1 MNKNTPDTYEGVR
14 ERLDAI
20 VQEVHAEGISL
31 DEALKLYEEAV
42 ILGLLA
48 YDLSE
53 EEALAQAEALEAA
66 DNNLNPETSTEREET
81 AVQPQ
86 EGANIT
92 DSTNPTEPKNTAEG
106 DIQN

>member
-1 MNKNTPDTYEGVR
+1 MNKNTPETYEGVC

-20 VQEVHAEGISL
+20 VQEVHAEDISL

-42 ILGLLA
+42 KLGLLA
-48 YDLSE
+48 CDLSE

-66 DNNLNPETSTEREET
+66 DTDFNPTSSTESEESV
-81 AVQPQ
+81 ARSP

-92 DSTNPTEPKNTAEG
+92 DSTNPTEPENTAEG
-106 DIQN
+106 DNQN